1 MKNQYNMRCNIAQTL
16 NIIGDK
22 WSLLILHEIMIGN
35 STFKEMQEK
44 LEGIPTNLLSERLKS
59 LERDSL
65 IEGVLY
71 QDHPPRYRYVMTES
85 GSDLADVFNSLIMWG
100 EKHLK
105 KCYKRLVHESCGHEV
120 VHSYYCPECR
130 ETVEPSE
137 LRVKSA
143 EMKDSVQ

>member
-35 STFKEMQEK
+35 STFKEMQDK

-59 LERDSL
+59 LERDCL
-65 IEGVLY
+65 IESVLY
-71 QDHPPRYRYVMTES
+71 QEHPPRYSYVMTES
-85 GSDLADVFNSLIMWG
+85 GRDLSDVFNSLIMWG

-120 VHSYYCPECR
+120 VHSYYCPECG
-130 ETVEPSE
+130 EMVDPAK
-137 LRVKSA
+137 LCVKSA
-143 EMKDSVQ
+143 EIGDDGQ